1 MEAVVFLASLD
12 YNYVEIFVVLRD
24 SVYDSLLKLPSP
36 LLLEYGNRTL
46 RQIINK
52 VGIKPTM
59 PQHPRDCPFSN
70 SNNNNNNNNNNI
82 FIFEIIQYS
91 YLKWRLKAM
100 RNEKKSILH
109 AV

>member
-1 MEAVVFLASLD
+1 MEAVVFLAGLD

-24 SVYDSLLKLPSP
+24 SSFVTGVWTNFENCHL
-36 LLLEYGNRTL
+36 G
-46 RQIINK
+46 QVINK
-52 VGIKPTM
+52 VAIKPTM

-70 SNNNNNNNNNNI
+70 SNSNNNNNNNNI

-91 YLKWRLKAM
+91 YSKWRLKAM
-100 RNEKKSILH
+100 RNEKKSILR